1 MTARLRGKVWYADF
15 MIDGKREREPF
26 DTEEEAKAWEEEYRF
41 RHKRGEPPPP
51 PPKNKRTDT
60 GKKLET
66 LEEMFEHVKKT
77 QWATMD
83 SSRHL
88 IKNGKDMVTK
98 LGPKTLLTSISKADL
113 DNAYAEFI
121 DDDGFT
127 IGTANRKM
135 SAISKILTAA
145 FDNGIISRKPK
156 IPHQEE
162 SEGRVRYIDVEEEI
176 LITGLFAQW
185 GQFWM
190 VDLTTVLIE
199 TGMRLGEAIRV
210 EWRDITPDGKRL
222 HIWKTKNKKSRTI
235 TLSKRAREAFDR
247 LKQTERKDLDG
258 PFVNEAPTGTLRS
271 LWKRMQGHF
280 REEGQEEGEGRFDDV
295 TPHIMRHTCA
305 TRMCNMPGVN
315 LQYVQ
320 KFLGHK
326 NLKTTMRYAHL
337 ANTSLDH
344 CADALDAYYEQ
355 GIRAMKDKREEQGA
369 QPQ

>member
-1 MTARLRGKVWYADF
+1 MTARQRGKVWYADF
-15 MIDGKREREPF
+15 MIEGKREREPF
-26 DTEEEAKAWEEEYRF
+26 DTKREAEAWEEEYRF

-51 PPKNKRTDT
+51 VKNKRTDT

-77 QWATMD
+77 QWSSMD
-83 SSRHL
+83 SARHL
-88 IKNGKDMVTK
+88 IKNGSDMVK
-98 LGPKTLLTSISKADL
+98 LLGPKTLLVNITKADL
-113 DNAYAEFI
+113 DEAYTDFLDE
-121 DDDGFT
+121 GLT
-127 IGTANRKM
+127 IATANRKM

-145 FDNGIISRKPK
+145 FDNGIITKKPK

-162 SEGRVRYIDVEEEI
+162 SEGRVRYIDVEEEV

-185 GQFWM
+185 GQFWL
-190 VDLTTVLIE
+190 VDLTILLIE
-199 TGMRLGEAIRV
+199 TGMRLSEALRV

-235 TLSKRAREAFDR
+235 ALSKRAREVIAR
-247 LKQTERKDLDG
+247 LKQSYRKDLEG
-258 PFVNEAPTGTLRS
+258 PFVDESPYGSIRTL
-271 LWKRMQGHF
+271 WDRMQGHF
-280 REEGQEEGEGRFDDV
+280 RKPDQEEGEGRFDDV

-305 TRMCNMPGVN
+305 SRMCNMPGVN

-326 NLKTTMRYAHL
+326 NIKTTMRYAHL
-337 ANTSLDH
+337 ANSSLDH

-355 GIRAMKDKREEQGA
+355 GLKALKEKHREGA
-369 QPQ
+369 LEAA